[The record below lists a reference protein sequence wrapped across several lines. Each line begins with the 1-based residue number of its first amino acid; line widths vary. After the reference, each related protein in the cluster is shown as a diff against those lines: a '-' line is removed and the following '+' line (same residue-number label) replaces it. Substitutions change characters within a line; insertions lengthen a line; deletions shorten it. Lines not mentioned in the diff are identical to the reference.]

1 MTLRTTEIQ
10 TLLADI
16 DSLLAHKGN
25 RLPKLLSGQ
34 GQEPR
39 QVLERTR
46 DFLIRLRESEELAG
60 SIENQREQQSQ
71 LSPLLARFVD
81 QSYQPNQ
88 EEGTFVDPTRSLS
101 AFSALLMPL
110 QTELQGL
117 LQERA
122 NLVQEIRQLE
132 QKRLQNYSLAQ
143 QLATQEKMIS
153 EFLQVL
159 MSRLTS
165 TLTSHKAETTANSP
179 LEPFFTINASSSY
192 EASKKGNTELAF
204 SSTQSLPESP
214 DQVERLTR
222 LAKELDQQLLGL
234 DGTVNVVF
242 EALQRN
248 IHTYHESLSQ
258 ALARMYS
265 KGVQGEQLIAI
276 WINNLMEQLQQ
287 QKQDH
292 NPSPLNVQNEALS
305 PTVLSVTT
313 AQTLNPRVEFK
324 SESHH
329 SGSHSLAVT
338 QVNTNST
345 LANNYKHSEESVEHA
360 NSAANLDAMLLQL
373 NQETQNYAA
382 NVVELQPSDSELIGD
397 EVDQLYASLFGSDN
411 LTDSSLKVGATHEVT
426 DVTNELS
433 VATTTSPCTPALA
446 IAPPVEVVAPPT
458 IEVTDGTHK
467 SSGETTAEPQAI
479 ATAPAAEV
487 APTTIEVTDT
497 HESTRET
504 RASSTAIATAPTA
517 EVVAPTTI
525 EVTDTHESTGEITV
539 DTFRRN
545 FSSPLPTVMPDP
557 WFDEPDAGLLDLR
570 YAHTQDN
577 SVKATGQLSD
587 LYNTLI
593 AWENTEIIPGSVTT
607 PNFIEEPPSTDT
619 ITGLSDL
626 FVSVDSSEQ
635 LSEVPSSDIALSTI
649 APANSEVTTA
659 PPETSSV
666 IINTRGL
673 EPSDNYIPASP
684 QENLLAQEDSL
695 TIAVADIS
703 LEEEQLRQLE
713 QDLANFDAAINFQL
727 QAVTNLENQATT
739 QNTRPSLEVA
749 QQLDAKLDLNAV
761 GIQVAVAEKKKEV
774 TIERPSTSL
783 LSISNSIDNTESL
796 NTLGS
801 VWYLGIDLGTTGIS
815 AALLNRSTT
824 EVYPL
829 YWSAENQPEANSIK
843 RSFRLPAEVYLPTAS
858 VTYSEIE
865 STYAI
870 EQTIPASVA
879 EEFVP
884 DNLAT
889 TYAPP
894 ISAPV
899 PTHNLFSALLKPY
912 LQVALP
918 YKSERQKWEPVLQL
932 NEFSTVPLVW
942 VVRSLSKLLL
952 TLKSDSNST
961 TLGLTAAAVNL
972 SQQTFRNIINNIAGV
987 ICTCP
992 SNWSEQYRF
1001 NVREA
1006 LLISKLVQHP
1016 QQVFFV
1022 EEAIASLLSELDGAN
1037 GEAVTLNTQAG
1048 SRPASTSDR
1057 PIVGSTLVIN
1067 IGAAFTEM
1075 ALVDLPENLEDL
1087 THNDFMLHGFAYAG
1101 KGIEQDIICQLL
1113 FPPKWRQSRTEG
1125 DSNSSKP
1132 WHWQPAIPGLDQMYL
1147 SSLKWEELNLPRAGE
1162 PDITD
1167 RIHLQQRLESSVLG
1181 KAMIDAAIAL
1191 KLILQHQDSFT
1202 LQLADQSWMLQR
1214 RDLES
1219 QVFVPFVRRLNREL
1233 NRLLVAKGIPTEA
1246 INQAIVTGGVTSI
1259 SAVSRWLRQK
1269 LPNAK
1274 IIQDSYLGENGAS
1287 TCSRVAYGLAMLPLH
1302 PQVLD
1307 VPRQQYTD
1315 YFLFT
1320 ELLKLLP
1327 ERALSFDEVIQLF
1340 ENRGIN
1346 TRSCQQRLLAFLEG
1360 ELPPGLI
1367 PSNLDSCWLAARAN
1381 ENSEY
1386 QAIIA
1391 APLFEKQ
1398 GSLTYRPNSQQLQ
1411 FLCHYLDTIKAS
1423 TQQSL
1428 EEPYTVN
1435 FAVGVVN

>member
-1 MTLRTTEIQ
+1 MTSHTSEIQ
-10 TLLADI
+10 TLIADI
-16 DSLLAHKGN
+16 DNLLAHKGN
-25 RLPKLLSGQ
+25 RLPKIFSGQ

-60 SIENQREQQSQ
+60 SIENQGDQQSQ
-71 LSPLLARFVD
+71 LSPLLARFVGK
-81 QSYQPNQ
+81 SYQPNQ

-165 TLTSHKAETTANSP
+165 TLTSHQAETTANSP
-179 LEPFFTINASSSY
+179 LEPFFTINASSSS

-258 ALARMYS
+258 ALARMHS
-265 KGVQGEQLIAI
+265 KGVQGEQLIAV

-292 NPSPLNVQNEALS
+292 NPSPLNVQNETLS
-305 PTVLSVTT
+305 PTVLSATT

-324 SESHH
+324 SEGHH
-329 SGSHSLAVT
+329 SASYSLAVT

-345 LANNYKHSEESVEHA
+345 LANNYKHSEETLEQASTKP
-360 NSAANLDAMLLQL
+360 NLDAMLLQL

-382 NVVELQPSDSELIGD
+382 NVAELQPSDSQLIGD
-397 EVDQLYASLFGSDN
+397 EVDQLYASLFGPDN

-433 VATTTSPCTPALA
+433 VATTTSPSTPALA
-446 IAPPVEVVAPPT
+446 IAPDVEVVAPQT
-458 IEVTDGTHK
+458 IEVTNSTDE
-467 SSGETTAEPQAI
+467 SSEETTAEPQAI
-479 ATAPAAEV
+479 ATAP
-487 APTTIEVTDT
+487 
-497 HESTRET
+497 
-504 RASSTAIATAPTA
+504 A

-525 EVTDTHESTGEITV
+525 EVTDTHESTGEITADATAIATAPAEV
-539 DTFRRN
+539 VAPESTGENTVQTFHRHV
-545 FSSPLPTVMPDP
+545 SSPLPTVMPDP

-587 LYNTLI
+587 LYNTLLV
-593 AWENTEIIPGSVTT
+593 WENTEIIPGSVTT

-619 ITGLSDL
+619 ITVLSDL
-626 FVSVDSSEQ
+626 LVSVDSSEQ
-635 LSEVPSSDIALSTI
+635 LSEVPSSDIALSTT
-649 APANSEVTTA
+649 APAQ
-659 PPETSSV
+659 TSSV
-666 IINTRGL
+666 IINTRDL
-673 EPSDNYIPASP
+673 EPSADNYIPASP
-684 QENLLAQEDSL
+684 QENLLTQEDSQ

-727 QAVTNLENQATT
+727 QAVTNLENQAST
-739 QNTRPSLEVA
+739 QNTRQGLEVA
-749 QQLDAKLDLNAV
+749 QQLDAKLDLNAT
-761 GIQVAVAEKKKEV
+761 GIQVPVAEKKKEV

-829 YWSAENQPEANSIK
+829 YWSTENQPETNSIK

-858 VTYSEIE
+858 VSYSEIE

-870 EQTIPASVA
+870 EQTIPAAVA

-889 TYAPP
+889 NAPP
-894 ISAPV
+894 ISAPD
-899 PTHNLFSALLKPY
+899 PTHNLSSALLKPY

-932 NEFSTVPLVW
+932 NEFSTVSLVW

-972 SQQTFRNIINNIAGV
+972 SQQTFRSIINNIAGV

-1006 LLISKLVQHP
+1006 LLMSKLVQHP

-1037 GEAVTLNTQAG
+1037 GETVTLNTQTG
-1048 SRPASTSDR
+1048 SRPASSSDR

-1067 IGAAFTEM
+1067 IGAALTEM
-1075 ALVDLPENLEDL
+1075 ALVDLPSNLEDL
-1087 THNDFMLHGFAYAG
+1087 THSDFMLHGFAYAG

-1113 FPPKWRQSRTEG
+1113 FPLKWRKSRTEG

-1132 WHWQPAIPGLDQMYL
+1132 WHWQPAIPGLDQMHL

-1202 LQLADQSWMLQR
+1202 LELADQSWMLQR

-1274 IIQDSYLGENGAS
+1274 IIQDSDLGENGAP